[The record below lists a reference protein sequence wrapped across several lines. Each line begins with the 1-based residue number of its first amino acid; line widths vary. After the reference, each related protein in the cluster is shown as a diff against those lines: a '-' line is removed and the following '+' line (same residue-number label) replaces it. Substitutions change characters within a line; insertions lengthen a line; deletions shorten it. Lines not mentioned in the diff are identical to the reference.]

1 MVGLGD
7 WTRAVL
13 AIGFAFALG
22 AGAPQGDAAD
32 LAPSNAYNCEG
43 AQGYANSFDGRRT
56 FLWRPEWIEAIAA
69 DDSRRD
75 DIIKEAEKALKRGP
89 YSVTHKGQLVPGAS
103 ASDYTSIGP
112 YWWPDK
118 RKKDGLP
125 YTRRDGEVN
134 PQRSGPDFDKNR
146 LTKLGADMEALAL
159 AYHFTGEGRFA
170 QHAAL
175 LVRTWFLAP
184 ETRMAPNMDFAQG
197 IPGRVNG
204 RGEGIIE
211 ASDFSTVIEGD
222 GLIAPSGALSEKE
235 NAELRRRIAK

>member
-1 MVGLGD
+1 MAGLGD
-7 WTRAVL
+7 WTRSVL

-22 AGAPQGDAAD
+22 AGAPQDDAAD

-112 YWWPDK
+112 NWCPDK
-118 RKKDGLP
+118 RKKDGQP
-125 YTRRDGEVN
+125 NTRRDGEV
-134 PQRSGPDFDKNR
+134 
-146 LTKLGADMEALAL
+146 
-159 AYHFTGEGRFA
+159 
-170 QHAAL
+170 
-175 LVRTWFLAP
+175 AP
-184 ETRMAPNMDFAQG
+184 T
-197 IPGRVNG
+197 
-204 RGEGIIE
+204 
-211 ASDFSTVIEGD
+211 
-222 GLIAPSGALSEKE
+222 
-235 NAELRRRIAK
+235 